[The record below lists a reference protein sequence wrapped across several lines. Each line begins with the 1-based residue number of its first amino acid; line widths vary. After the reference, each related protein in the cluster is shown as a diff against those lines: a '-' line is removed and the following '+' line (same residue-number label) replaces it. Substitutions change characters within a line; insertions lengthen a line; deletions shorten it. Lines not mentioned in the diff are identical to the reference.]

1 MPQIEKESDIIS
13 EGIIQIKKIDKVTQ
27 ESIARS
33 FLPLIEDYF
42 KDPAVQRKYKL
53 WLEKRK
59 KIFV

>member
-1 MPQIEKESDIIS
+1 MPQRVKETEFVSQS
-13 EGIIQIKKIDKVTQ
+13 IIQIDKIDKVAQ

-33 FLPLIEDYF
+33 FLPLVEDYF

>member
-42 KDPAVQRKYKL
+42 KDPAVQRKYKS